1 MKIKIIN
8 MGLLIFLYMF
18 SLSLYARFDIGIGKA
33 DITGPAAEVLFMGY
47 ADLNQ
52 VAEGIKSRLWAR
64 VFIIKDQI
72 TKDRVVYVVI
82 DTGMAFQAVK
92 QAVIARL
99 NKVLPGYYNHRNV
112 VISATH
118 THSGPGGFSHYA
130 LYNITT
136 KGFIKQNFDVIV
148 KGIVNAIFEAHQN
161 LQPGEI
167 FTNQGHLDGANRNRS
182 LQAYLQN
189 KDAGDYPAED
199 TRMVVLSFKQK
210 GQLVGV
216 LSWFPTHGVSMP
228 KENKLIN
235 PDNKGYAAYLFE
247 KYAKDVWGINIVSA
261 FAQSN
266 AGDMT
271 PNINLDGSGPGNT
284 AEKSTKRIGEL
295 QFKKARDL
303 VLQSGQKINGN
314 LQYRHLYI
322 DMSKQSV
329 RREFTSGKM
338 EKTCTAALGYAF
350 AAGTE
355 DGRGLDFFHE
365 GQLQENPFWQIITGL
380 LTQPTAQQKTCHAP
394 KPILLAQGNA
404 KPFPW
409 SPEIL
414 PISLI
419 QLGQFVVVALPGEFT
434 VMAGR
439 RILQTLTKYYP
450 DARVTVMAGYSNA
463 YSGYI
468 TTFEEY
474 NAQHYEGGSTHF
486 GPWTL
491 AAYRQAVSELAQS
504 LHDINKLQNAYKQEP
519 KPRDLSKHQMSFDLP
534 VIHDQAPLSKQI
546 GMVERD
552 AQSEY
557 KTGDEVV
564 VTFWSGHLRN
574 DLRIGKSYLYVEQ
587 FYQGQWKTVATDNDW
602 STSLQWRRVDPI
614 WGSSNVI
621 IRWQIP
627 DNTTDGL
634 YRIRHVGAFRQP
646 ITGKVKPYSGVSK
659 TFYVGLK

>member
-1 MKIKIIN
+1 MKIRIIN
-8 MGLLIFLYMF
+8 IALLILLYVSSP
-18 SLSLYARFDIGIGKA
+18 SLSAKYAVGVGKA

-47 ADLNQ
+47 ADLDQ
-52 VAEGIKSRLWAR
+52 VAEGIKTRLWAR
-64 VFIIKDQI
+64 AFIVKDQV
-72 TKDRVVYVVI
+72 TNDSVVYVVT
-82 DTGMAFQAVK
+82 DTGMAFQAIK
-92 QAVIARL
+92 QAVVTRL
-99 NKVLPGYYNHRNV
+99 NKVLPGYYHDRNV

-148 KGIVNAIFEAHQN
+148 KGVTNAITQAHQN
-161 LQPGEI
+161 LQPGELFI
-167 FTNQGHLDGANRNRS
+167 NEGHLQGANRNRS

-189 KDAGDYPAED
+189 KDAERYSAED

-216 LSWFPTHGVSMP
+216 LSWFPSHAVSMP
-228 KENKLIN
+228 KENKFIN
-235 PDNKGYAAYLFE
+235 SDNKGYAAYLFE
-247 KYAKDVWGINIVSA
+247 KYAKDVWGVNIVSA

-271 PNINLDGSGPGNT
+271 PNINLDGTGPGKNP
-284 AEKSTKRIGEL
+284 EESTKLIGEL

-303 VLQSGQKINGN
+303 VLQSNQKLTGSI
-314 LQYRHLYI
+314 QYRHRYF
-322 DMSKQSV
+322 DMSKQWV
-329 RREFTSGKM
+329 RREFTAGKM
-338 EKTCTAALGYAF
+338 EQTCTAALGYAF

-365 GQLQENPFWQIITGL
+365 GQLQENPFWQAIAAL
-380 LTQPTAQQKTCHAP
+380 LSQPTAKQKTCHAP
-394 KPILLAQGNA
+394 KPIILAQGNA

-409 SPEIL
+409 SPEVL
-414 PISLI
+414 PVSLI
-419 QLGQFVVVALPGEFT
+419 QLGSFVVVALPGEFT

-450 DARVTVMAGYSNA
+450 DTRVSVMAGYSNA
-463 YSGYI
+463 YSGYV

-504 LHDINKLQNAYKQEP
+504 LHDINKVQNSYKEP
-519 KPRDLSKHQMSFDLP
+519 KPRDLSKHQISFDLP
-534 VIHDQAPLSKQI
+534 VVYDQAPLNKKI

-552 AQSEY
+552 ALSQY
-557 KTGDEVV
+557 KTSDEVV

-574 DLRIGKSYLYVEQ
+574 DLRVGKSYLYVET
-587 FYQGQWKTVATDNDW
+587 FTQGEWKTVATDNDW
-602 STSLQWRRVDPI
+602 STSLQWKRIDPI

-627 DNTTDGL
+627 ENTSQGL
-634 YRIRHVGAFRQP
+634 YRIRHVGAYRQP
-646 ITGKVKPYSGVSK
+646 ITGDVKPYTGVSRA
-659 TFYVGLK
+659 FYVGLK